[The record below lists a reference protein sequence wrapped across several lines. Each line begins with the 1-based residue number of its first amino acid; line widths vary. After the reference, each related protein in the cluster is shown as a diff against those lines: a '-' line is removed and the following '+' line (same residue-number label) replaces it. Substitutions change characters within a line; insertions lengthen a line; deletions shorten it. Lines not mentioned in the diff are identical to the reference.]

1 MTNSLREGY
10 TAICKYKE
18 IITMSMLR
26 RSRRRGM
33 VIGAAAA
40 SRANKR
46 TAAQPAPAAAAPAP
60 SAPSTDDAIEQVK
73 KLAELRDQGILTEA
87 EFDAKKKQ
95 LLGI

>member
-1 MTNSLREGY
+1 
-10 TAICKYKE
+10 
-18 IITMSMLR
+18 MSMLR

-40 SRANKR
+40 SSRANKR
-46 TAAQPAPAAAAPAP
+46 AAQAVPAPQPVAAAAPSSP
-60 SAPSTDDAIEQVK
+60 NTDTAIEQVK

-95 LLGI
+95 LLGL